1 MTNTFS
7 LLFYIRTTKTK
18 SNGTA
23 PIYVRITINGKR
35 AEFSAKRTIEPTKWN
50 NAKGRAKGSNEQ
62 IKALNKYLD
71 TIQAKVYDKQ
81 QELMQKNK
89 SITAVSLKNAYLDIT
104 YDKKTLLGV
113 FKTHNQKINQL
124 IGNGFTKA
132 TVEKYELSYKHLK
145 EFIKLNYKADD
156 LHLNEV
162 LFGFITDFEHYLLSV
177 KNIGRNTANKYLSH
191 LIKMINIALD
201 NEWIDKNPFR
211 KFKMKNKEVV
221 KEFLTETELG
231 ILLQKEIK
239 FKRLEQVR
247 DIFAFCCLTG
257 LAFVDVE
264 KLTPDDLHI
273 GIDGKLWI
281 HIRRQKTN
289 TASHIPL
296 LPHALTIIEKYK
308 NHPLVITKGS
318 VLPLLSNQKMNAFLK
333 EIADLCGITKNLTM
347 HTARHTFET
356 YMLTKGVPIETVAK
370 LLGHKDLKTTQIYA
384 KIIDSK
390 VADDMKI
397 LMNIAPIGVQK
408 AS

>member
-239 FKRLEQVR
+239 LKRLEQVR

-264 KLTPDDLHI
+264 KLTPEDLHI

-308 NHPLVITKGS
+308 NHPLVINKGS
-318 VLPLLSNQKMNAFLK
+318 VLPVLSNQKMNAYLK

-347 HTARHTFET
+347 HTARHTFAT

>member
-35 AEFSAKRTIEPTKWN
+35 AEFSAKRTIDPNKWN
-50 NAKGRAKGSNEQ
+50 NTKGRAKGSNEQ
-62 IKALNKYLD
+62 TKSLNKYLD
-71 TIQAKVYDKQ
+71 TIQAKVYENQ

-89 SITAVSLKNAYLDIT
+89 SITAYTLKNAVLDIT
-104 YDKKTLLGV
+104 TDKKTLLGV
-113 FKTHNQKINQL
+113 FESHNKKINQL
-124 IGNGFTKA
+124 IGKGYAIA
-132 TVEKYELSYKHLK
+132 TVDKYELSYRHLK
-145 EFIKLNYKADD
+145 NFIKLNYKADD
-156 LHLNEV
+156 LYLGEV
-162 LFGFITDFEHYLLSV
+162 IFGFITDFEHYLLSV
-177 KNIGRNTANKYLSH
+177 KNISRNTTNKHISH

-201 NEWIDKNPFR
+201 NEWIAKNPFR

-221 KEFLTETELG
+221 KEFLSENEIK
-231 ILLQKEIK
+231 ILLGKEITI
-239 FKRLEQVR
+239 KRLELVR

-257 LAFVDVE
+257 LAFIDVE
-264 KLTPDDLHI
+264 KLTTDNIHT
-273 GIDGKLWI
+273 GIDGNFWV

-296 LPHALTIIEKYK
+296 MPQALQIIDKYK
-308 NHPLVITKGS
+308 GHPLAVNKGS
-318 VLPLLSNQKMNAFLK
+318 VLPVLSNQKMNAYLK

-347 HTARHTFET
+347 HTARHTFAT
-356 YMLTKGVPIETVAK
+356 YALTKGVPIETVAK
-370 LLGHKDLKTTQIYA
+370 ILGHKDLKTTQIYA

-390 VADDMKI
+390 IADDMKM
-397 LMNIAPIGVQK
+397 LMNINLEVTQK

>member
-35 AEFSAKRTIEPTKWN
+35 AEFSTKRTIEPIKWN

-81 QELMQKNK
+81 QDLMQKNK

-177 KNIGRNTANKYLSH
+177 KNISRNTANKYLSH

-231 ILLQKEIK
+231 ILFQKEIK
-239 FKRLEQVR
+239 FKRLAQVR

-347 HTARHTFET
+347 HTARHTFAT

>member
-35 AEFSAKRTIEPTKWN
+35 AEFSAKRTIDPNKWN
-50 NAKGRAKGSNEQ
+50 NTKGRAKGSNEQ
-62 IKALNKYLD
+62 TKSLNKYLD

-89 SITAVSLKNAYLDIT
+89 SITAYTLKNAVLDIT
-104 YDKKTLLGV
+104 TDKKTLLGV
-113 FKTHNQKINQL
+113 FESHNKKINQL
-124 IGNGFTKA
+124 IGKGYAIA
-132 TVEKYELSYKHLK
+132 TVDKYELSYRHLK
-145 EFIKLNYKADD
+145 NFIKLNYKADD
-156 LHLNEV
+156 LHLGEV
-162 LFGFITDFEHYLLSV
+162 IFGFITDFEHYLLSV
-177 KNIGRNTANKYLSH
+177 KNISRNTTNKHISH

-201 NEWIDKNPFR
+201 NEWIAKNPFR

-221 KEFLTETELG
+221 KEFLSENEIK
-231 ILLQKEIK
+231 ILLGKEITI
-239 FKRLEQVR
+239 KRLELVR

-257 LAFVDVE
+257 LAFIDVE
-264 KLTPDDLHI
+264 KLTTDNIHT
-273 GIDGKLWI
+273 GIDGNFWV

-296 LPHALTIIEKYK
+296 MPQALQIIDKYK
-308 NHPLVITKGS
+308 GHPLAVNKGS
-318 VLPLLSNQKMNAFLK
+318 VLPVLSNQKMNAYLK

-347 HTARHTFET
+347 HTARHTFAT
-356 YMLTKGVPIETVAK
+356 YALTKGVPIETVAK
-370 LLGHKDLKTTQIYA
+370 ILGHKDLKTTQIYA

-390 VADDMKI
+390 IADDMKM
-397 LMNIAPIGVQK
+397 LMNINLEVSQK

>member
-1 MTNTFS
+1 MTKTFS

-18 SNGTA
+18 SDGTI

-35 AEFSAKRTIEPTKWN
+35 AEFSTKRTIEPTKWN

-89 SITAVSLKNAYLDIT
+89 SITAVTLKNAYLDIT

-113 FKTHNQKINQL
+113 FESHNKKINQL
-124 IGNGFTKA
+124 IGRGYAIA
-132 TVEKYELSYKHLK
+132 TVDKYELSYRHLK
-145 EFIKLNYKADD
+145 KFIKLNYKADD
-156 LHLNEV
+156 LHLGEV
-162 LFGFITDFEHYLLSV
+162 IFGFITDFEHYLLSV
-177 KNIGRNTANKYLSH
+177 KNISRNTTNKHISH
-191 LIKMINIALD
+191 LIKKINIALD
-201 NEWIDKNPFR
+201 NEWIVKNPFR

-221 KEFLTETELG
+221 KEFLTENEIQNLLG
-231 ILLQKEIK
+231 KEIK
-239 FKRLEQVR
+239 IKRLELVR

-264 KLTPDDLHI
+264 KLTPDNLHK
-273 GIDGKLWI
+273 GIDGNLWI

-296 LPHALTIIEKYK
+296 IPQALKIINKYK
-308 NHPLVITKGS
+308 GHPLAVNKGS
-318 VLPLLSNQKMNAFLK
+318 VLPVLSNQKMNAYLK
-333 EIADLCGITKNLTM
+333 EIADVCGITKNLTM
-347 HTARHTFET
+347 HTARHTFAT
-356 YMLTKGVPIETVAK
+356 YALTKGVPIETVAK
-370 LLGHKDLKTTQIYA
+370 ILGHKDLKTTQIYA

-390 VADDMKI
+390 IADDMKI
-397 LMNIAPIGVQK
+397 LMNINLEGTQK

>member
-1 MTNTFS
+1 MTKTFS

-18 SNGTA
+18 SDGTI

-35 AEFSAKRTIEPTKWN
+35 AEFSAKRTIEPIKWN

-89 SITAVSLKNAYLDIT
+89 SITADSLKNAYLDIT

-132 TVEKYELSYKHLK
+132 TVDKYELSYKHLK

-231 ILLQKEIK
+231 ILFQKEIK
-239 FKRLEQVR
+239 FKRLAQVR

-347 HTARHTFET
+347 HTARHTFAT

>member
-50 NAKGRAKGSNEQ
+50 SAKGRAKGSNEQ
-62 IKALNKYLD
+62 IKSLNKYLD

-81 QELMQKNK
+81 QELMQMNK
-89 SITAVSLKNAYLDIT
+89 SITAGTLKNAVLDIT
-104 YDKKTLLGV
+104 PDKKTLLGV
-113 FKTHNQKINQL
+113 FDTHNQKINQL
-124 IGNGFTKA
+124 IGNGYAIA
-132 TVEKYELSYKHLK
+132 TVGKYELSYKHLK

-177 KNIGRNTANKYLSH
+177 KNISRNTANKYLSH

-221 KEFLTETELG
+221 KGFLTENEIE
-231 ILLQKEIK
+231 ILLNKDFTI
-239 FKRLEQVR
+239 KRLEQVR

-264 KLTPDDLHI
+264 KLTPDDIHI
-273 GIDGKLWI
+273 GIDGNLWI

-296 LPHALTIIEKYK
+296 MAHALILIDKYK
-308 NHPLVITKGS
+308 DHPLVVTKNS
-318 VLPLLSNQKMNAFLK
+318 VLPVLSNQKMNAYLK
-333 EIADLCGITKNLTM
+333 EIADLCGITINLTM
-347 HTARHTFET
+347 HTARHTFAT
-356 YMLTKGVPIETVAK
+356 YALTKGVPIETVAK
-370 LLGHKDLKTTQIYA
+370 VLGHKDLKTTQIYA
-384 KIIDSK
+384 KVIDSK

-397 LMNIAPIGVQK
+397 LMDIAPIGTQI

>member
-113 FKTHNQKINQL
+113 FNTHNQKINQL

-132 TVEKYELSYKHLK
+132 TVDKYELSYKHLK

-211 KFKMKNKEVV
+211 KFRMKNKEVV

-231 ILLQKEIK
+231 ILFQKEIT

-296 LPHALTIIEKYK
+296 LPHALTIVEKYK

-318 VLPLLSNQKMNAFLK
+318 VLPVLTNQKMNAYLK
-333 EIADLCGITKNLTM
+333 EIADVCGITKNLTM
-347 HTARHTFET
+347 HTARHTFAT